1 MINSTVLR
9 LHTTKRRTSSPKWCT
24 SIPICRIIICQTCW
38 ENNHRLV
45 CDWRS
50 SLQFL
55 QLLQFMRLRVRDRR
69 TDRADTGREIRVCI
83 LCVLDTY
90 YLHFHVYMHHI
101 QIFYSSHTVATYQ
114 RWSVYDDDDDD
125 DPISACAIPPLTQN
139 GVKASFGGGIWHLWS
154 ALLVKERQ
162 PGSDGQ
168 CVHFCSII
176 AACLSP
182 SIVDRFV
189 PTVIAATLLIVGQ
202 SRVPV
207 AYNWM
212 GEWANKNFQSCFY
225 CEYNRPPFTTPVS
238 FFVTERSSSFILP
251 LGAVPKQP
259 PKTHTCPISHV
270 DERNVRLPE
279 ELLLTTRNPSVS
291 KTVS

>member
-1 MINSTVLR
+1 
-9 LHTTKRRTSSPKWCT
+9 
-24 SIPICRIIICQTCW
+24 
-38 ENNHRLV
+38 
-45 CDWRS
+45 
-50 SLQFL
+50 
-55 QLLQFMRLRVRDRR
+55 MRLRVRDRH
-69 TDRADTGREIRVCI
+69 TDRADTGRESRVCI

-101 QIFYSSHTVATYQ
+101 QIFYSSHTVATYR

-125 DPISACAIPPLTQN
+125 DDSCFEVEEIHIDPISACAIPPLTQN

-154 ALLVKERQ
+154 ALSWKRDNQAVI
-162 PGSDGQ
+162 GS
-168 CVHFCSII
+168 VFTS
-176 AACLSP
+176 AASSLLACHRHRRP
-182 SIVDRFV
+182 ICTDRHCCYTSHC
-189 PTVIAATLLIVGQ
+189 PGQ

-225 CEYNRPPFTTPVS
+225 CEYNCPPSPFTTPVS

-259 PKTHTCPISHV
+259 KTLTCPISLV

-279 ELLLTTRNPSVS
+279 ELL
-291 KTVS
+291 TVEIRVFQKP